1 MKKHNLLA
9 VEVYYSEKDDAIG
22 ATYSASSMMEDLI
35 KDADANDIV
44 KEAISEMDKILE
56 GMIDKIDEKLEKM
69 ESEGK

>member
-1 MKKHNLLA
+1 MKKHGLLT

-22 ATYSASSMMEDLI
+22 ATYSASSMMKDLI

-44 KEAISEMDKILE
+44 QETINEIDKILVE
-56 GMIDKIDEKLEKM
+56 MIDKIDEKLEEL